1 MLLTNF
7 FCRMQYMDA
16 KKKKEPIGFL
26 DPTRICQTQHT
37 VTLAPGSDQL
47 KGKNPKE
54 IAEYKKGL
62 HKEKL
67 INVAQYIG
75 LAFLHFQNKRVVM
88 AAYNFKQVRY
98 IYLVHIYLILAGT
111 N

>member
-16 KKKKEPIGFL
+16 KKTKEPIGFL

-37 VTLAPGSDQL
+37 VRLTPGSDQP
-47 KGKNPKE
+47 KGKTPKE

-67 INVAQYIG
+67 ITVVQYIG
-75 LAFLHFQNKRVVM
+75 RAFLHFQNKRVVM
-88 AAYNFKQVRY
+88 AAYNFK
-98 IYLVHIYLILAGT
+98 
-111 N
+111 